1 MHLRGKGGFNFL
13 VLVKTNR
20 STGSVNRSLLRRVE
34 QTQSNSLKAFC
45 SSLLWVVLFLTGDWM
60 WGDIWKCFKFSEL
73 TANYQQEECTTH
85 AIPIGICL
93 LC

>member
-1 MHLRGKGGFNFL
+1 MHLRGKRGFNFL

-45 SSLLWVVLFLTGDWM
+45 SSLLWVVFLYTRDWM
-60 WGDIWKCFKFSEL
+60 WSDIWKCFRFSEL
-73 TANYQQEECTTH
+73 TTNYQQEERNLH